1 MLFLHIIK
9 DCKKKS
15 AYAEYRKIY
24 QQKFMKVRKNKDNKK
39 IANDFESWK
48 KTS

>member
-1 MLFLHIIK
+1 MLSI
-9 DCKKKS
+9 
-15 AYAEYRKIY
+15 EKIY

-48 KTS
+48 NKLKRKLQN